1 MTWTFGQT
9 EKIIPLVNY
18 YFEILNTQDEITY
31 GTKELNL
38 KMYHLSILMHKS
50 TYLKI
55 YHLKQIGERQ

>member
-38 KMYHLSILMHKS
+38 KMYHLSILIVKHMHCKM
-50 TYLKI
+50 
-55 YHLKQIGERQ
+55 